1 MPIAQQPAR
10 KFSAYQNNYYQNSKE
25 DKDNNYRYRDV
36 NKSYTRSFSI
46 HESSMPLKYI
56 NKYITLTT
64 ESFICQSKDVINAVL
79 KHKKVRQVSL
89 VKSSYLFTGQ
99 LANIIF

>member
-46 HESSMPLKYI
+46 YESSMPLKYT
-56 NKYITLTT
+56 NKYVHN
-64 ESFICQSKDVINAVL
+64 SNNRVL
-79 KHKKVRQVSL
+79 
-89 VKSSYLFTGQ
+89 YLPVEECDQCGIET
-99 LANIIF
+99 